1 MTPHIVFRTGRR
13 TAALLV
19 LLLQLF
25 VLPAVA
31 QEVIR
36 VTGKVTSKE
45 KQVVLFGVNVTDKP
59 TGRVVATT
67 DEDGRFAVDVRSN
80 TTLRFSMI
88 GAKPCLVKV
97 SNRNYL
103 EVQMEE
109 EDVFLNEAV
118 VAAKRITDKVTP
130 EPTDIEIHGNY
141 LVVKTRVRVP
151 REMFD
156 RDTRLVTQPFIS
168 IPSRD
173 TLVLMRPLVYD
184 GKEYN
189 RTQDRLYN
197 FRMDKKPEGDPLAE
211 YVTIKSKATREE
223 GRKNDIIGYID
234 SIYIENID
242 PNTDYRC
249 DMPMAI
255 ENYHRIL
262 YRDTTTIARGTV
274 NPLRWLDY
282 SFASS
287 EMTDSAYFPRPEVQ
301 LRDSRG
307 EVNFR
312 FPVGKSKFDVNDP
325 QNAAEVDKLRQQLE
339 LIAQTKDATL
349 QALTMHGI
357 SSPEGRYTSNLSL
370 SQRRLDFAL
379 NYLQSQ
385 VPEEM
390 RRGMK
395 FQSKAQVAPWSEV
408 SRLMHADSL
417 NAEADQVDA
426 IIKRYANIDQ
436 QGAAIRR
443 LPFYGKTILTR
454 YLPQLRRVGYE
465 MNYSVFRQLTLEE
478 IQALYA
484 KDYRQLSRFEFFK
497 LYRAQNDS
505 TEREKIIRQALEMY
519 PSFMTA
525 ANDLQSILITRHKPE
540 AALLAP
546 FAGERAPQVVN
557 TNHIIALLASGRYA
571 QADSVAAFVPDNE
584 QTHLLL
590 AVNAVLNGR
599 YEENFNTVA
608 QTGRRN
614 ELVMLLAMKRN
625 KEALEL
631 SKELP
636 DNEALSHYLRATC
649 LNRMDRPVEADV
661 ELKKAI
667 QMDPSLK
674 EIAHIDGDVND
685 LLEEKEKTQN

>member
-1 MTPHIVFRTGRR
+1 
-13 TAALLV
+13 
-19 LLLQLF
+19 
-25 VLPAVA
+25 
-31 QEVIR
+31 
-36 VTGKVTSKE
+36 
-45 KQVVLFGVNVTDKP
+45 
-59 TGRVVATT
+59 
-67 DEDGRFAVDVRSN
+67 
-80 TTLRFSMI
+80 
-88 GAKPCLVKV
+88 
-97 SNRNYL
+97 
-103 EVQMEE
+103 
-109 EDVFLNEAV
+109 
-118 VAAKRITDKVTP
+118 
-130 EPTDIEIHGNY
+130 
-141 LVVKTRVRVP
+141 
-151 REMFD
+151 
-156 RDTRLVTQPFIS
+156 
-168 IPSRD
+168 
-173 TLVLMRPLVYD
+173 
-184 GKEYN
+184 
-189 RTQDRLYN
+189 
-197 FRMDKKPEGDPLAE
+197 
-211 YVTIKSKATREE
+211 
-223 GRKNDIIGYID
+223 
-234 SIYIENID
+234 
-242 PNTDYRC
+242 
-249 DMPMAI
+249 
-255 ENYHRIL
+255 
-262 YRDTTTIARGTV
+262 
-274 NPLRWLDY
+274 
-282 SFASS
+282 
-287 EMTDSAYFPRPEVQ
+287 
-301 LRDSRG
+301 
-307 EVNFR
+307 
-312 FPVGKSKFDVNDP
+312 
-325 QNAAEVDKLRQQLE
+325 
-339 LIAQTKDATL
+339 
-349 QALTMHGI
+349 
-357 SSPEGRYTSNLSL
+357 
-370 SQRRLDFAL
+370 
-379 NYLQSQ
+379 
-385 VPEEM
+385 
-390 RRGMK
+390 MK

-505 TEREKIIRQALEMY
+505 TEREKIIRQALEVY

-540 AALLAP
+540 AALLVP